1 MRVLFRDGA
10 DELVAGEVVYATAT
24 RDLEWLLFDREGE
37 GNVEGLYL
45 ELSSRDNNGNSDCC
59 VRICDMLT
67 AEDIVRKLYGAGSV
81 DLSGLMCLVNP
92 SEREMREA
100 IGSAGRRIS
109 GFDNAIR

>member
-24 RDLEWLLFDREGE
+24 RDLAWILFDREGE

-92 SEREMREA
+92 SEREMQEA

>member
-24 RDLEWLLFDREGE
+24 RDLAGILFDREE

-45 ELSSRDNNGNSDCC
+45 ELSSSDDNGNSDCC
-59 VRICDMLT
+59 VRVCDMLT
-67 AEDIVRKLYGAGSV
+67 AEDIVRKLYSAGSV
-81 DLSGLMCLVNP
+81 DLSGLTCLVNP
-92 SEREMREA
+92 SEREMREVTN
-100 IGSAGRRIS
+100 GVGRRIS

>member
-24 RDLEWLLFDREGE
+24 RDLAGILFDREE

-67 AEDIVRKLYGAGSV
+67 AEDIVRKVYGAGSV

-92 SEREMREA
+92 SEREIQEA